1 MDREAWAAAAH
12 GVAKSW
18 TRLSN
23 WTELKFSHHELP
35 VFVCLEKSLS
45 LLHFWRITLPGKVF
59 LVSRFFFQCFEYI
72 IPLSLAC
79 KVSAEKSADSL
90 WRFLH
95 KWYASFLLFSFFFP
109 LSFISDSFVL
119 MYLGHIFGLN
129 LFGNITLW
137 TWYPNFSPYIES
149 YQQLFLQI
157 SFLSPFFSFHPG
169 IPNSM
174 DCLF

>member
-95 KWYASFLLFSFFFP
+95 KWYASFLLFSFFFSIFHFWQFCFNVSWRHLWIKFVWKYDFVNLISKFLP
-109 LSFISDSFVL
+109 LYRKLSAIISSNKLSVS
-119 MYLGHIFGLN
+119 IFL
-129 LFGNITLW
+129 
-137 TWYPNFSPYIES
+137 
-149 YQQLFLQI
+149 I
-157 SFLSPFFSFHPG
+157 SSW
-169 IPNSM
+169 NSQ
-174 DCLF
+174 